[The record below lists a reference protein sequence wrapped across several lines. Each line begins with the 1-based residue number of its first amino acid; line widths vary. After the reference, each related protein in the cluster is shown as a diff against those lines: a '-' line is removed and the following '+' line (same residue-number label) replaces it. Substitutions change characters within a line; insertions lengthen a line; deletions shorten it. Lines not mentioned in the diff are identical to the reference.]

1 MCAGI
6 HTTQEIH
13 TEDLLETLT
22 TETRLTEILHHSGV
36 THTQEIQDAI
46 GREAVVPVADITISH
61 SWRSFHTGL
70 KIHLATAA
78 VALH

>member
-1 MCAGI
+1 MHAGI

-22 TETRLTEILHHSGV
+22 ETRLTEILHHSEV
-36 THTQEIQDAI
+36 TRTREIQVAI
-46 GREAVVPVADITISH
+46 GREAVVLVADIMISR
-61 SWRSFHTGL
+61 SCRSFYTGL

>member
-1 MCAGI
+1 MYAGI
-6 HTTQEIH
+6 RTTQEIH

-22 TETRLTEILHHSGV
+22 ETRLTEILHHSEL

-46 GREAVVPVADITISH
+46 GREAVVPVADIMISL
-61 SWRSFHTGL
+61 SCRSFHTGL
-70 KIHLATAA
+70 KIRVAIAA

>member
-1 MCAGI
+1 MYAGI
-6 HTTQEIH
+6 RTTQEIH

-22 TETRLTEILHHSGV
+22 TETPLTGILHHSEA

-46 GREAVVPVADITISH
+46 GKEAVVPVADIMISL
-61 SWRSFHTGL
+61 SCRSFHTGL
-70 KIHLATAA
+70 KIHVATAV

>member
-22 TETRLTEILHHSGV
+22 ETRLTGILHHSEV

-46 GREAVVPVADITISH
+46 GREAAVPVADIMISH
-61 SWRSFHTGL
+61 SSRSFHTGL
-70 KIHLATAA
+70 KIHLATAV

>member
-6 HTTQEIH
+6 HTTQEIP
-13 TEDLLETLT
+13 TEDLLETL
-22 TETRLTEILHHSGV
+22 TETRLTEILHHSEL

-46 GREAVVPVADITISH
+46 GREAVVPVADIMISL
-61 SWRSFHTGL
+61 SCRSFHTGL
-70 KIHLATAA
+70 KIRVAIAA